1 MTPLDDLKVYAALER
16 LAVGLDVPRVV
27 LGLPAGPPPPPPSR
41 RERVARRVGQAGW
54 WIGYTVSQLGSLF
67 GRVDHALGVAGDR
80 VIDGGDWLA
89 GKVAGR

>member
-1 MTPLDDLKVYAALER
+1 MTPLDPKVFAALER

-27 LGLPAGPPPPPPSR
+27 LGLPAGPTPPPPSR
-41 RERVARRVGQAGW
+41 RERVARHVGQAGW
-54 WIGYTVSQLGSLF
+54 RLGFTVTRLGSTI
-67 GRVDHALGVAGDR
+67 GRVGDALVVAGDR